1 MECFRSSAPYLFL
14 RKGVLKICH
23 KFTGEH
29 PCLSA
34 ISIKLQSNFI
44 EITLRHE
51 CSPVNLLHIFR
62 TLFLKTPLEGCFWM
76 LALRSWK
83 GLLLVTYHVHHSRL
97 AFPWVFAGVL
107 LSFGYHF
114 NSLLFISITGV
125 YSEIP
130 CSSPLHF
137 VETRNLTLLRF
148 DWLVAKSMLQNVVCR
163 QASLWWD

>member
-29 PCLSA
+29 RCLSA

-97 AFPWVFAGVL
+97 AFSWVFAGVL

-148 DWLVAKSMLQNVVCR
+148 NWLVAKSMLQNVVSR